1 MQLSEEQLRPLDRPG
16 PSYTSYPSADRFVEA
31 FGAEQVRQMLRQRS
45 HGIGAGASAPLSL
58 SVHLPFCAAVC
69 FCAWNMTAWN
79 TTARN
84 TTACNKKTTQHD
96 PRGLGYLGLLRQE
109 IGLYVAELGT
119 GQAVSQLV
127 LGAGSG
133 ISLSDDE
140 LAQLMALLHAAFK
153 FNPGAEL
160 AIEADPRTTNAQ
172 QLARW
177 SGMGFNRISFCI
189 QDFDDKAARA
199 AHRTQALADVQAL
212 VDAARALAYGSIN
225 VNLAYGLPHQTEVSL
240 ARALAQVA
248 ALRPTRIALYD
259 HADLPKHLKQP
270 RRSHS
275 ADLPSIT
282 RRMDLLG
289 AAITALLAQGYVYI
303 GMDLLA
309 LPDDPLVVAKRQ
321 GRLQRNFQGYSTQSD
336 GDTLGLGVGA
346 IGRMGASYSQNAPSL
361 QAYRDALALGCLP
374 VVRGLALSRE
384 DLLRRSVIM
393 GLVCQGRVDFESIT
407 LAHLVELPQALA
419 RPLAELQALQPSGLV
434 AVTQRDIQVT
444 PLGRFFVRTLASVFD
459 QHLQRDAARERF
471 SSVI

>member
-1 MQLSEEQLRPLDRPG
+1 MQLGKEQLRPLDRPG
-16 PSYTSYPSADRFVEA
+16 PSYTSYPTANRFVEA

-58 SVHLPFCAAVC
+58 SVHIPFCAAVC
-69 FCAWNMTAWN
+69 CCAW
-79 TTARN
+79 N

-140 LAQLMALLHAAFK
+140 LVQLMALLHAAFK

-160 AIEADPRTTNAQ
+160 AIEADPCTTSAQ

-177 SGMGFNRISFCI
+177 SGMGFNRISFCV
-189 QDFDDKAARA
+189 QDLDDKAARA
-199 AHRTQALADVQAL
+199 ADRTQALADVQAL
-212 VDAARALAYGSIN
+212 VDAARALGYGSIN
-225 VNLAYGLPHQTEVSL
+225 VDLVYGRPHQTEASL
-240 ARALAQVA
+240 ARTLAQVA

-259 HADLPKHLKQP
+259 HADLPKHLKQHW
-270 RRSHS
+270 RSHS
-275 ADLPSIT
+275 ADMPSIT

-321 GRLQRNFQGYSTQSD
+321 GRLHRNFQGYGTQSD
-336 GDTLGLGVGA
+336 SDTLGLGVGA

-361 QAYRDALALGCLP
+361 QAYRDALALGRLP

-434 AVTQRDIQVT
+434 AVTQSDIQVT
-444 PLGRFFVRTLASVFD
+444 PLGWFFVRTLAGVFD